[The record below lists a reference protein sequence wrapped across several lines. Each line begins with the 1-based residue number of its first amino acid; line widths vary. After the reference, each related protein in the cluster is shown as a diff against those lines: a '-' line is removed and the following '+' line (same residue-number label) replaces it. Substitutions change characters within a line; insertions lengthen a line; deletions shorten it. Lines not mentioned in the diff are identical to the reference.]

1 MLPYVPS
8 IVAMIIMSR
17 RAAYPKALLV
27 PFRRGERIS
36 QIKMSMFENIQRGS
50 DAFPRDES
58 GMSTIDCS
66 VIQLMLLALA
76 VELRS

>member
-17 RAAYPKALLV
+17 PKALLV

-50 DAFPRDES
+50 DAFP
-58 GMSTIDCS
+58 
-66 VIQLMLLALA
+66 
-76 VELRS
+76 